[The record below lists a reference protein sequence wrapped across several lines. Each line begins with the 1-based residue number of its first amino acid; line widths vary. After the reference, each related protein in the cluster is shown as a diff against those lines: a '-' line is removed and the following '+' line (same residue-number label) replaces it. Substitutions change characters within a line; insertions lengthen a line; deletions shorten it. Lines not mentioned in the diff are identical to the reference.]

1 MTLDYTELNSQ
12 LQKLEIQASLAELHG
27 MTSGLAA
34 SHPLSI
40 PENRWQSLVLEEG
53 IELSGATDER
63 IVFRRCEASYLVNVR
78 ILFGSSCAVEL
89 WQHRFATGLLY
100 AHVPVDA
107 FGLERRG
114 EPVVAALRARG
125 QRCSIMPL
133 CTFVSFSGILKC

>member
-63 IVFRRCEASYLVNVR
+63 IVFLD
-78 ILFGSSCAVEL
+78 
-89 WQHRFATGLLY
+89 LLLKY
-100 AHVPVDA
+100 SMDALCSHSQFVTPFLGEIGRAHV
-107 FGLERRG
+107 
-114 EPVVAALRARG
+114 
-125 QRCSIMPL
+125 
-133 CTFVSFSGILKC
+133 